1 MVELTE
7 SYNCLCLNNGYVF
20 QVEVY
25 NNKNDNDDKK
35 FFKTGGDEIPFEKL
49 KVGQLVKLIANNE
62 KLPNKLNLWKV
73 DVGESKLNPNS
84 TEDDIKNLGGVFM
97 TNQSKFIKYFLD
109 GYYPSDEENI
119 NIVVVIATTIEL
131 ERKRPFMEEETTST
145 KRAMRSWT
153 VNSTLRQKDCG
164 ACIKRDACVHIN
176 FESLSS
182 FESSDDLK
190 INSFDDFQETFDQS
204 KWKKRIVLLIDEF
217 GKLYE
222 ADENVRSSYLETFH
236 GMKSSRNNYAIWSI
250 VTIGTFNILYFKSE
264 KASTVPFNVNEPY
277 ENPNFMWNQVQF
289 LYNEFVNNFNFT
301 IDPKIIKDI
310 YNLSNRHGLVCLC
323 GCSIQNN
330 LVKEIVDDK
339 LSFLS
344 WFLGVFD
351 FVLIYNDVEDQ
362 LVQFL
367 VAEGVLIRDETTKNG
382 YKMSS
387 ALVDMLVQR
396 RVIPEMAIQ
405 FFDKDIISSAFD
417 RSYKIADDLYVEGE
431 KSRQVP

>member
-1 MVELTE
+1 M
-7 SYNCLCLNNGYVF
+7 F
-20 QVEVY
+20 W
-25 NNKNDNDDKK
+25 
-35 FFKTGGDEIPFEKL
+35 KTL
-49 KVGQLVKLIANNE
+49 
-62 KLPNKLNLWKV
+62 
-73 DVGESKLNPNS
+73 
-84 TEDDIKNLGGVFM
+84 
-97 TNQSKFIKYFLD
+97 
-109 GYYPSDEENI
+109 
-119 NIVVVIATTIEL
+119 
-131 ERKRPFMEEETTST
+131 
-145 KRAMRSWT
+145 
-153 VNSTLRQKDCG
+153 G

-344 WFLGVFD
+344 WFEYALNPLQKEILEYSTFNKMIDMLNTPLLKSLEPFIPRMPSLLLIFFD
-351 FVLIYNDVEDQ
+351 L
-362 LVQFL
+362 
-367 VAEGVLIRDETTKNG
+367 AEGVLIRDETTKNG

-417 RSYKIADDLYVEGE
+417 RSYKIADDLWVA
-431 KSRQVP
+431 SRLMDSGIWHLYSDIVITADRQRIFLELLATATKNDLDEHFERVLKYAKLLSADDIWIVHFTCEDGYAAQKLHWPSNDKINVVHTLLS